1 MGFDVNLLDNSEEEK
16 GAEHVGIKNVSE
28 RIRLNYGKDYGIHI
42 KSEKGKGTRVTI
54 NLPIIK

>member
-1 MGFDVNLLDNSEEEK
+1 MNLLNNFEEEEQTVVLK
-16 GAEHVGIKNVSE
+16 TLGKNPIK
-28 RIRLNYGKDYGIHI
+28 YGKDYGIHI